1 MEQCNNMGKES
12 FSDVTVKQSEQS
24 SNKVSFSYN
33 AKYITF
39 FYFGRN
45 K

>member
-1 MEQCNNMGKES
+1 MGKES
-12 FSDVTVKQSEQS
+12 FSDVTVKQNEQS

-33 AKYITF
+33 AKYITIF
-39 FYFGRN
+39 FGRN

>member
-24 SNKVSFSYN
+24 SKEVSFSYN

-39 FYFGRN
+39 FLFW
-45 K
+45 